1 MAPRG
6 LPMFCLFGLT
16 AVSPAGAA
24 LETPDVYKAEVV
36 DMGLT
41 GAEDTERGVCVP
53 PDPQY
58 IPAFMRDANGTITGI
73 KYTIIE
79 YVC

>member
-1 MAPRG
+1 
-6 LPMFCLFGLT
+6 
-16 AVSPAGAA
+16 
-24 LETPDVYKAEVV
+24 
-36 DMGLT
+36 MGLT
-41 GAEDTERGVCVP
+41 GAEDTEREICVP

-73 KYTIIE
+73 KYTVIE